1 MKTATQP
8 FQFVTTA
15 YLTQTGNSRASNL
28 EELGRN
34 IEKCRNV
41 ASSFRTTQLTA

>member
-8 FQFVTTA
+8 FQFVTAA
-15 YLTQTGNSRASNL
+15 YLTQIGNSLATKL
-28 EELGRN
+28 DELGRN

-41 ASSFRTTQLTA
+41 ASSFRTTQLAA